1 MATRSGCGSKP
12 GNKGRPTRKD
22 QSIDVTTSN
31 HEGNGNRLN
40 RKDKSI
46 DETPTNLQLLDSKK
60 NRNFAQPHYA
70 IRMPDNPGKRRIE
83 EKYYELTGDRIVFEP
98 EMRNRLEYMRQLR
111 QHYNMLVNR
120 TGVRVNPTTER
131 IEMPKPWWDDRIAE
145 AGKNGKYVQVLQSKP
160 LPFKELLDQIYGEHD
175 LDQDERYSPF
185 MLGEHIQQTEA
196 EGDSD
201 DGTTVGET
209 AEENG
214 IQTPFDSTSLRA
226 SDDEIPTRELVQRSP
241 PRANR
246 SSLRVHSTSTKR
258 TNRKRVNFETQIQSG
273 FQRMEESCTSLL
285 DKANFGDALAL
296 LEALEVEPMGR
307 FWWAANRLLM
317 NDGEIHDGFMKLRSE
332 DNKIRFL
339 ERLSGIDRY
348 GDPCQIINLRETCN
362 IPTSSLPMSES
373 QMAGFNTSAS
383 TSFGL
388 GLEMFESRSS
398 ESSFSSLLRVLGSN
412 SLGLTSG
419 SRASLLILMEEDEI
433 LQAYLSHAMDYY
445 CKFFCKE
452 PINQEKGGGW
462 RMIRNQIYEKESSCR
477 TLVRMS
483 REAFTHLCRLLKGRY
498 GLQDTHSICVDESV
512 AIFLILC
519 GQNDTQ
525 YDLGLGF
532 GHAQETIG
540 RKFHEVLG
548 AMERMAVDYLRPQS
562 TEAGT
567 YMRIIH
573 DQIAKDIWIKK
584 TFY

>member
-1 MATRSGCGSKP
+1 MEYNYWIP
-12 GNKGRPTRKD
+12 RKTEILL
-22 QSIDVTTSN
+22 SLVNIELKT
-31 HEGNGNRLN
+31 
-40 RKDKSI
+40 KD
-46 DETPTNLQLLDSKK
+46 
-60 NRNFAQPHYA
+60 YA

-83 EKYYELTGDRIVFEP
+83 EKYYELIGDRIVFEP
-98 EMRNRLEYMRQLR
+98 EMRNRLEYMHRLR

-120 TGVRVNPTTER
+120 TGVR
-131 IEMPKPWWDDRIAE
+131 E
-145 AGKNGKYVQVLQSKP
+145 ARKNGKYFQVLESKP
-160 LPFKELLDQIYGEHD
+160 LPFKELLGQIYGEHD
-175 LDQDERYSPF
+175 LDQDERCSLMYQLEQAMGDAPTLTDIAQVLANLQAS
-185 MLGEHIQQTEA
+185 MELLGTH
-196 EGDSD
+196 SD

-214 IQTPFDSTSLRA
+214 IQTPFDSTSLRI
-226 SDDEIPTRELVQRSP
+226 SDDEITTRELVQRSP

-246 SSLRVHSTSTKR
+246 SSLRVRSTSTKR
-258 TNRKRVNFETQIQSG
+258 TNRRKVNFETQIQSG
-273 FQRMEESCTSLL
+273 FQRTEESRTSLL
-285 DKANFGDALAL
+285 DVLRSQHQQKATFGDALAL

-317 NDGEIHDGFMKLRSE
+317 NEEEVRDGFMKLRSE

-383 TSFGL
+383 TSFWSGIRNEL
-388 GLEMFESRSS
+388 RIAE
-398 ESSFSSLLRVLGSN
+398 LLSCGTENLSDKK
-412 SLGLTSG
+412 LTE
-419 SRASLLILMEEDEI
+419 LILMEEDEI
-433 LQAYLSHAMDYY
+433 LQAYLSPAMDYY

-462 RMIRNQIYEKESSCR
+462 RMIQNQIYEKESSCR

-483 REAFTHLCRLLKGRY
+483 REAFTHLCRLLKGMY

-512 AIFLILC
+512 TIFLILC

-525 YDLGLGF
+525 YDLGLRF

-548 AMERMAVDYLRPQS
+548 AMERMAVDYLRPHTIQEM
-562 TEAGT
+562 EAISDPLEGDT
-567 YMRIIH
+567 RYSPFFSGFVEALDATHIPVMVTPGKESIRFISR
-573 DQIAKDIWIKK
+573 K
-584 TFY
+584 